1 MAAMH
6 ATIQELAR
14 RFGLTPAQTARL
26 WALSGLH
33 ARPAGLGQAAERALA
48 VLAALLLGAG
58 LIFWVAANWQAQ
70 TRAVKLNLLQG
81 ALLLPVLAALLLP
94 RLRTACLLL
103 ATLALGALLA
113 FVGQTYQTGA
123 DTWELFAAWAAL
135 ALPWALAVRRDGLWA
150 AWTLVAGTGIWLWS
164 AGIFF
169 GFDADRTTGGQLA
182 RTLSLLPWAALFVW
196 PLLLPRLG
204 LLAGAAQAP
213 RAVWAWRMSAL
224 LALGGW
230 CMCGL
235 SSLFQ
240 YRLQPHYL
248 WCLLLAA
255 AATALAWRRRPRDMA
270 VLALGVLTLNLLLL
284 IGAGRLL
291 ESSIPSI
298 PLMLVMTLLSAA
310 CVGGSGVWLYRLQH
324 SEEAA

>member
-1 MAAMH
+1 MTAMH
-6 ATIQELAR
+6 ATIQELAK

-33 ARPAGLGQAAERALA
+33 ARPAGLGQTVERALA

-70 TRAVKLNLLQG
+70 TRAIKFNLLQG
-81 ALLLPVLAALLLP
+81 ALLLPVLAALLWP

-135 ALPWALAVRRDGLWA
+135 ALPWTLAARRDSLWA
-150 AWTLVAGTGIWLWS
+150 AWTLVAGVGIWLWN
-164 AGIFF
+164 ADIFL
-169 GFDADRTTGGQLA
+169 GFDARHTTGGQL
-182 RTLSLLPWAALFVW
+182 TYVLSLLPWAALFTW

-204 LLAGAAQAP
+204 LLAGTAQ
-213 RAVWAWRMSAL
+213 AVWAWRMAAL

-230 CMCGL
+230 CMCGMA
-235 SSLFQ
+235 SLFHD
-240 YRLQPHYL
+240 RLQPHHIL
-248 WCLLLAA
+248 CLLLSAA
-255 AATALAWRRRPRDMA
+255 AAVLAWQRRPRDMVVLTLS
-270 VLALGVLTLNLLLL
+270 VLALDTLLL
-284 IGAGRLL
+284 IGAERLL
-291 ESSIPSI
+291 NPDLSSIPSF
-298 PLMLVMTLLSAA
+298 LVLALLSAL
-310 CVGGSGVWLYRLQH
+310 CVSSSCAWLYRLQRN
-324 SEEAA
+324 EESA